1 MFQAVAPRPQ
11 IVQQHDV
18 GDIELAD
25 ERFGFHDPRKICG
38 SHAAIDDRP
47 GDAEAGGIAVKILE
61 KMKDGTFFHAFKD
74 KWKFEGLL
82 SNIPVSIVLNES
94 APLLGAAYE
103 ALAAIDK

>member
-1 MFQAVAPRPQ
+1 MGGVY
-11 IVQQHDV
+11 V
-18 GDIELAD
+18 
-25 ERFGFHDPRKICG
+25 
-38 SHAAIDDRP
+38 
-47 GDAEAGGIAVKILE
+47 AGGIAVKILE